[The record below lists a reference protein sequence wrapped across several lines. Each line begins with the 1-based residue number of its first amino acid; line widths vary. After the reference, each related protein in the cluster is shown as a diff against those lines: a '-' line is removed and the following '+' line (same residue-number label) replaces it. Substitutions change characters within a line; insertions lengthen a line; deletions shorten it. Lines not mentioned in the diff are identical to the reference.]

1 MKQIHVFIGLLMVCT
16 LMCCTQRTQTPR
28 GVNTFQMG
36 TATNPDGKTLLVDGM
51 GLIVDGHPV
60 LPVMG
65 EMHFSRVP
73 RKDWR
78 REIRKMKAGGVTI
91 VASYIFWIHHEDD
104 QEGVWNWSDNRDLRR
119 FVEICQEE
127 GMMVVLR
134 VGPWCHGETYQGGL
148 PCWLVNKAMSEEP
161 APDGKGTMKEYYNL
175 RTTAP
180 GFMMATARFY
190 DQISKQVNGLLWKD
204 GGPVVGV
211 QLENES
217 SGPWTYFQQLLD
229 IARQSGLDVPIYT
242 RTGWPEFDGAAEF
255 GKILPLYGVYSD
267 GFWDR
272 SLEDMPGGCR
282 DGFIMQET
290 RLSSVIA
297 TEIFG
302 NDQSTEMK
310 KQDLSYPYFT
320 CELGGG
326 MNVSYHRRVNISG
339 REAMPLCICKLGS
352 GSNLPGYYMYH
363 GGTNPWN
370 PLHSMGET
378 LNSPYTN
385 YNELPTMS
393 YDFQTILGE
402 MGQPNPISW
411 DETRWVHQF
420 LADWGGELSS
430 MPVDSMSDH
439 YARRGQ
445 FEFRNDYVRI
455 LNEKGTGCITPI
467 NMQWEGLTISSTTL
481 QPLAKADEGLYFIA
495 LPQAKEHTLTVNG
508 KEYTIKPDQSIV
520 VKGKTL
526 TALSRAKAHTAYVID
541 HHMVYG
547 HGGIL
552 YPADGQIMEE
562 TWVATKDAVD
572 IRQQKK
578 EEEPAVRWSADE
590 IVVQQ
595 PSDEEFAKAAV
606 YHLQVAQ
613 TDDDTFLEINYQ
625 GDCARVY
632 ADGQLV
638 EDNFWNGK
646 PMMVRASSLRGK
658 NVELKILPL
667 RKDAPLYLGPE
678 QRDILKAASGN
689 YLFRF
694 DGVKVIR
701 RVTSPLQES
710 I

>member
-1 MKQIHVFIGLLMVCT
+1 MKHLYATLAFLMICT
-16 LMCCTQRTQTPR
+16 VMCAQSPQVPR
-28 GVNTFQMG
+28 GAHTFQMG

-51 GLIVDGHPV
+51 GLIIDGHPV

-73 RKDWR
+73 RQDWR

-91 VASYIFWIHHEDD
+91 VASYIFWIHHEDE
-104 QEGVWNWSDNRDLRR
+104 QEGVWNWSDNCDLRR
-119 FVEICQEE
+119 FAEICQEE

-134 VGPWCHGETYQGGL
+134 VGPWCHGEAYQGGL
-148 PCWLVNKAMSEEP
+148 PCWLVDKALSDEP
-161 APDGKGTMKEYYNL
+161 APDGKSTMKEYYRL
-175 RTTAP
+175 RTIAP
-180 GFMMATARFY
+180 GFMEATGRFY
-190 DQISKQVNGLLWKD
+190 NQIAAQVNGLLWKD

-217 SGPWTYFQQLLD
+217 SGPWPYFQQLLGL
-229 IARQSGLDVPIYT
+229 ARKSGLDVPIYT
-242 RTGWPEFDGAAEF
+242 RTGWPQFNGHAEF
-255 GKILPLYGVYSD
+255 GKILPLYGEYSD

-272 SLEDMPGGCR
+272 ALDDMPGDYR
-282 DGFIMQET
+282 NAFIMKET

-302 NDQSTEMK
+302 NNQDTRMR
-310 KQDLSYPYFT
+310 KQDLSYPYLT

-326 MNVSYHRRVNISG
+326 MCVSYHRRVHISG

-363 GGTNPWN
+363 GGTHPAN
-370 PLHSMGET
+370 PLHTMAET
-378 LNSPYTN
+378 VSSRYTN
-385 YNELPTMS
+385 GNDMPIMS

-420 LADWGGELSS
+420 LTDWGEELSS

-439 YARRGQ
+439 YSRRGS

-455 LNEKGTGCITPI
+455 LHEEGTSSITPV

-481 QPLAKADEGLYFIA
+481 QPLAKADGGLYFIA
-495 LPQAKEHTLTVNG
+495 LPQAKKHTLIVNG
-508 KEYTIKPDQSIV
+508 KKYTLKPDNSIEV
-520 VKGKTL
+520 EGKKL
-526 TALSRAKAHTAYVID
+526 TVLSREKAHTAYVID

-547 HGGIL
+547 HGGVL
-552 YPADGQIMEE
+552 YLADGQIVEE
-562 TWVATKDAVD
+562 TWVETKDAVD
-572 IRQQKK
+572 IRQVKK
-578 EEEPAVRWSADE
+578 EEEPSVRWSSGEMA
-590 IVVQQ
+590 VNQ
-595 PSDEEFAKAAV
+595 PTEEDFAQAAV
-606 YHLQVAQ
+606 YSLQVSQ
-613 TDDDTFLEINYQ
+613 TDDDTFLEIHYQ

-658 NVELKILPL
+658 KVELKILPL
-667 RKDAPLYLGPE
+667 RKDTPLYLGPE
-678 QRDILKAASGN
+678 QRDILASASGN
-689 YLFRF
+689 YLFRL
-694 DGVKVIR
+694 DSAKVIR
-701 RVTSPLQES
+701 RVTSPL
-710 I
+710 